1 VNTKTVHG
9 QLDTKYDPAEVERD
23 LYRSW
28 EERGFFQAHADAAQ
42 NPYVIAIP
50 PPNVTN
56 VLHMGHGLNNTLQ
69 DVLIR
74 WRRMQGYDAL
84 WVPGTDHAGIATQN
98 VVERV
103 ISESGLT
110 RMDLGRDAFVERV
123 WEWVDE
129 YGDRIIGQLKAIGCS
144 CDWERTHFTLD
155 EGLSRAVRE
164 VFVRLYEKDLIYR
177 GRYII
182 NWCPRCA
189 TALSNEE
196 SEHREHEGGLYHIR
210 YPLADQPDR
219 YVEVATTRPE
229 TMLGDTALAVH
240 PEDERY
246 AELVGREA
254 ILPLVGRNLPIVA
267 DHYVDPEFGS
277 GVVKVTPAHD
287 PNDFEIAGRHDLP
300 AVDIMTDDARIS
312 DQAPEAYRGLDRF
325 EARRRVLEDLE
336 REDALVRTEKHMH
349 SVGHCYRCDTVVEPR
364 LSLQWFVH
372 MEPLAEPALAAY
384 REGKLR
390 FHPERFGR
398 IYEHWME
405 NIRDWCISRQL
416 WWGHRIPVWYCRD
429 ESCAEMIVSRDDPDE
444 CPGCGGALVQDPDVL
459 DTWFSSWLWPFSTL
473 GWPDETPDL
482 RAFYPTS
489 TLSTAA
495 EILFFWVARMV
506 MAGYEFVGDLPF
518 TDVLIHG
525 TVRDHLGRRMSKSLG
540 NGIDPLEVVEL
551 FGADAMRF
559 TLLRGA
565 PLGTDLQLNY
575 EDLESAFRVGRN
587 FANKIWNAARFS
599 LPYLTDEDT
608 GSLDGKQLELSDRWI
623 LSRLEHTTRDVTGA
637 FEDFRFQEAAE
648 LLQGFVWNEYCD
660 WYLELVKG
668 RLDGSRGEVSRAAA
682 AGTLAF
688 VSKAWLRLLHPVMPF
703 LTETLA
709 RKLPGESDE
718 TSLVMGPWP
727 AATGEWSDPEAEG
740 ALDELREFVSVV
752 RNLRSEY
759 NVDPGTRVPVHVR
772 LASDSLALALEA
784 EEDGALRLARISE
797 LGEIAPQDAGE
808 PGAHAVLR
816 SGSEVFLPLTGV
828 IDLDQERARLEAEID
843 RLEKLLRGSAGKL
856 ENQSFLERAPE
867 EIVEREREKAR
878 SLGEQR
884 DRLVGKRGEL
894 GSAGP

>member
-1 VNTKTVHG
+1 MDR
-9 QLDTKYDPAEVERD
+9 QLDTKYDPTEVEGG

-28 EERGFFQAHADAAQ
+28 EDRGFFRATAETAQ
-42 NPYVIAIP
+42 SPYVIVIP

-98 VVERV
+98 VVERE

-129 YGDRIIGQLKAIGCS
+129 YGGRIIEQLKAIGCS

-164 VFVRLYEKDLIYR
+164 VFVRLYEKGLIYR

-210 YPLADQPDR
+210 YPLADRADHF
-219 YVEVATTRPE
+219 VEVATTRPE

-240 PEDERY
+240 PGDERY
-246 AELVGREA
+246 AELVGSEA
-254 ILPLVGRNLPIVA
+254 VLPLVGRHLPIVA

-300 AVDIMTDDARIS
+300 AVDILTDQARIS
-312 DQAPEAYRGLDRF
+312 DQAPETYRGMDRF

-336 REDALVRTEKHMH
+336 REGALIRTDKHMH

-364 LSLQWFVH
+364 LSLQWFVR
-372 MEPLAEPALAAY
+372 MEPLAEPALRAY
-384 REGKLR
+384 RERKLR
-390 FHPERFGR
+390 FHPERYGR

-429 ESCAEMIVSRDDPDE
+429 ESCGEMVVSREDPDE
-444 CPGCGGALVQDPDVL
+444 CPGCGAALVQDPDVL

-473 GWPDETPDL
+473 GWPDDTPDL

-506 MAGYEFVGDLPF
+506 MAGYEFMGDLPF

-559 TLLRGA
+559 TLMRGA

-575 EDLESAFRVGRN
+575 EDLDSAFRVGRN
-587 FANKIWNAARFS
+587 FANKIWNASRFS
-599 LPYLTDEDT
+599 LPYLTEQDT
-608 GSLDGKQLELSDRWI
+608 GSLAGQQLELSDRWI
-623 LSRLEHTTRDVTGA
+623 LSRLEHATRDVTA
-637 FEDFRFQEAAE
+637 ALEEFRFQEAAE

-668 RLDGSRGEVSRAAA
+668 RLDGSRGEASRAAA

-688 VSKAWLRLLHPVMPF
+688 VSRGWLRLLHPIMPF

-709 RKLPGESDE
+709 RKIPGESDE
-718 TSLVMGPWP
+718 TTLVMGPWP
-727 AATGEWSDPEAEG
+727 IATGEWSDPEAEG
-740 ALDELREFVSVV
+740 ALAELQEFVGVV

-759 NVDPGTRVPVHVR
+759 NVDPGARVPVHVR
-772 LASDSLALALEA
+772 IQSDSLALALQA
-784 EEDGALRLARISE
+784 EQDGAFRLARIGE
-797 LGEIAPQDAGE
+797 LGDIAPQDAGE

-828 IDLDQERARLEAEID
+828 IDLDQERARLESEIE
-843 RLEKLLRGSAGKL
+843 RLEKLLRGAWAKL
-856 ENQSFLERAPE
+856 ENPSFLERAPA
-867 EIVEREREKAR
+867 EIVEREREKAM

-884 DRLVGKRGEL
+884 DRLVGKRSEL
-894 GSAGP
+894 GSAAP